1 MAKAP
6 FNLAH
11 SAAAVTLARY
21 FAKRAVKDDM
31 RKAGLKPRYM
41 TAKELSLAAGQYLHE
56 HLDELI
62 GQPKSPWQSGSFRT
76 KYPFPA
82 CKQWPRHSVLVHY
95 LGLAICRAPP
105 RHMALAPDRFAKFWR
120 T

>member
-21 FAKRAVKDDM
+21 FAKRAVKDEW
-31 RKAGLKPRYM
+31 RKAGLKPR
-41 TAKELSLAAGQYLHE
+41 AVEELSLGACAIPARALGRANREAQVNLAE
-56 HLDELI
+56 WKL
-62 GQPKSPWQSGSFRT
+62 RT

-82 CKQWPRHSVLVHY
+82 CK
-95 LGLAICRAPP
+95 
-105 RHMALAPDRFAKFWR
+105 
-120 T
+120 